1 MSTHIGTPL
10 TDDLDGGDA
19 DRTVTFSLDGVFYDI
34 DLSERNAERL
44 RAALAPF
51 MARGTRIDRDPVPHT
66 RRAMNRVVLRNTR
79 KRNKAIRDW
88 AAANGYAVAER
99 GRISAHIIKAYYA
112 R

>member
-1 MSTHIGTPL
+1 MNIHIVTPL

-19 DRTVTFSLDGVFYDI
+19 DRTVTFSIDGVFYDI

-44 RAALAPF
+44 RAALEPF
-51 MARGTRIDRDPVPHT
+51 IARGTRIDQDRLPRT

-88 AAANGYAVAER
+88 AVANGYTVADR
-99 GRISAHIIKAYYA
+99 GRISAHVIKAYYA